1 MPHLLLLALLSAAP
15 PPAPTLHLEALL
27 AEARAHNPQL
37 QAATFRAS
45 GAEASAGA
53 AGALEA
59 PRFMVQLWNAPADFS
74 SVPVMFQLS
83 QGIPLGGKLGLRR
96 KLAETEAA
104 AASAEAQ
111 GMARTVEAEVARA
124 FFELYRAERTRA
136 VDNALALT
144 LEAIARAAEARLR
157 SGRGEQAEVL
167 KAQAAALELEEDLE
181 VAAQEEAGA
190 RAQLRALLDR
200 SSAVEGTTPVPRVLE
215 TLPSEDALRA
225 RALQHRSEPRVA
237 AALEEGSQLEVQ
249 LAKAERAPDL
259 NVLAAYMHSFN
270 LAGEQNFLFAGVELT
285 LPWLWGK
292 TGERISAAHAQAE
305 AASATGR
312 GVAARIG
319 GEVAEA
325 YARVGAQARLVG
337 LHHRMLPLLQAA
349 LESSRAAYAAGG
361 GNFLLVLDTVREV
374 RRHQLELA
382 MALAGY
388 GRALADLQRAV
399 GEDLGLL
406 AASEGGMDDAH
417 H

>member
-1 MPHLLLLALLSAAP
+1 MPSLLALALLAAVP

-27 AEARAHNPQL
+27 AEARAHNPEL
-37 QAATFRAS
+37 QAASYRAT
-45 GAEASAGA
+45 GAEASASA
-53 AGALEA
+53 AGTLEA

-74 SVPVMFQLS
+74 NVPVMFQLS

-96 KLAETEAA
+96 KVAETEASA
-104 AASAEAQ
+104 ARAEVNGQ
-111 GMARTVEAEVARA
+111 ARAVEAEVARA
-124 FFELYRAERTRA
+124 FFDVYRAERTTQ
-136 VDNALALT
+136 VDTALAST
-144 LEAIARAAEARLR
+144 LGAVERAAEARLR

-167 KAQAAALELEEDLE
+167 KAQAAQLELEEDLE
-181 VAAQEEAGA
+181 VAAEEEHGA
-190 RAQLRALLDR
+190 RARLRALLDR
-200 SSAVEGTTPVPRVLE
+200 TSDVEGTTTVPRLLE
-215 TLPSEDALRA
+215 TLPPEEALRA

-237 AALEEGSQLEVQ
+237 AALAEGAQLDVQ
-249 LAKAERAPDL
+249 LAQAERVPDL
-259 NVLAAYMHSFN
+259 NLLAAYMHSFN
-270 LAGEQNFLFAGVELT
+270 LPGEQNFLFAGVELT

-305 AASATGR
+305 AATASGR
-312 GVAARIG
+312 SVAARIG
-319 GEVAEA
+319 AEVAEA
-325 YARVGAQARLVG
+325 YARVGAQQRVVG

-399 GEDLGLL
+399 GEDLGLV
-406 AASEGGMDDAH
+406 AASEGGTDDAH